1 MGVSSIA
8 HAAITGFSETA
19 NSLNTFSS
27 SAQVVGKICA
37 ADYAAPTPTYMTT
50 AIGDMELAYA
60 DAVGRTLPNFTEF
73 GAGEIGGLTLA
84 PGLYKWSSNVLVS
97 TDLTLSGNPNDVWI
111 FQIAGNLNQ
120 ASATRITLA
129 GSALAKNIFW
139 QAACAVAIGTTAH
152 FEGIILSKTLVA
164 VKIGATANGILLAQT
179 AVTLVQNV
187 VTQPAL

>member
-27 SAQVVGKICA
+27 SVQVVGKICA

-97 TDLTLSGNPNDVWI
+97 TDLTLSSGPNDVWI

-129 GSALAKNIFW
+129 GGALAKNIFW

-152 FEGIILSKTLVA
+152 FECIIFSKTLVA